1 MDEILDEDNNIN
13 IETARA
19 KSKNLISKLLT
30 LYIIK
35 ITFIKL

>member
-19 KSKNLISKLLT
+19 KSKNLISKFFT
-30 LYIIK
+30 LYTIK